1 MAPLYRPIPLRLWL
15 QVILLII
22 CVGVAGFMS
31 IEHYSFL
38 DALYMVII
46 TISTIGYHEVHPL
59 SAAGK
64 VFNMLLIITSFTL
77 FTYSLARLTQYIGSG
92 EMAAHFKKRT
102 LMKALSEVQQHV
114 IICGFGR
121 NGQQAARTLRAH
133 KVPFVVI
140 EKDPESL
147 RDWLDESPDL
157 IYLQDDAIE
166 DDVLELAGIRR
177 ARALLV
183 TLPEDAD
190 NVFIVLTARDLNPGL
205 QIISRASAPNAAP
218 KLYKAGA
225 NNVIMPDLIGGT
237 HMATLVSKPDVL
249 EFIDFLSGE
258 DGEAI
263 HIESVG
269 YEKLPPPIRDH
280 TLREVMDWKKTGV
293 NCIGVKDVQG
303 RFVINPPENTPI
315 TKGMKVIVLGT
326 REQIMQMKENV
337 GE

>member
-1 MAPLYRPIPLRLWL
+1 MFLLNRPIPLRLWFFVIM
-15 QVILLII
+15 VILA
-22 CVGVAGFMS
+22 VGVTGFML

-38 DALYMVII
+38 DALYMVVI
-46 TISTIGYHEVHPL
+46 TITTIGYYEVRPL
-59 SAAGK
+59 SPVGK
-64 VFNMLLIITSFTL
+64 VFNIALILSSFTM
-77 FTYSLARLTQYIGSG
+77 FTYSLARLTQAVASG
-92 EMAAHFKKRT
+92 ELAAYFKNRK
-102 LMKALSEVQQHV
+102 LMKALEQIQHHV

-133 KVPFVVI
+133 KVPYVII
-140 EKDPESL
+140 EKNEQAI
-147 RDWLDESPDL
+147 RNGLDEDPHL
-157 IYLQDDAIE
+157 LFIQDDAIE
-166 DDVLELAGIRR
+166 DDVLELAGIRK

-190 NVFIVLTARDLNPGL
+190 NVFIVLSARDLNAKL
-205 QIISRASAPNAAP
+205 QIISRASSPGAAP

-263 HIESVG
+263 HIESVS
-269 YEKLPPPIRDH
+269 YDKLPMAIRGR
-280 TLREVMDWKKTGV
+280 TLQEIMDWKKTGV
-293 NCIGVKDVQG
+293 NCIGIKDESG
-303 RFVINPPENTPI
+303 RFLINPPSSTPI
-315 TKGMKVIVLGT
+315 NEGMRVIVLGT
-326 REQIMQMKENV
+326 KEQIMEMKDNV